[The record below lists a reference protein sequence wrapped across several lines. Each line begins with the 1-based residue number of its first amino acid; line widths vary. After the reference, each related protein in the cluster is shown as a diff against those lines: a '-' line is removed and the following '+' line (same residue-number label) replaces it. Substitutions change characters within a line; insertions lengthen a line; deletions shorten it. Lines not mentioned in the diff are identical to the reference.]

1 MRKSWNFLIVIFVV
15 AFCISAL
22 PASAEGL
29 GSIDTGVITPPAQ
42 DLSTREAMLYAMSP
56 DHPLSVHL

>member
-29 GSIDTGVITPPAQ
+29 GSIDTGVITPPVQ
-42 DLSTREAMLYAMSP
+42 GF
-56 DHPLSVHL
+56 HPS